1 MSNVQR
7 PTSAEEVQGP
17 KSNVQSSK
25 QDTETDVG
33 HSTLDFGL
41 TVSDLRK
48 SFYSAT
54 NERIDVLRG
63 VSFNARAGEAIAI
76 MGASGAGKST
86 LLQLLGGLETADHG
100 SISVGQFAIDRARAS
115 ALARFRNER
124 VGFVFQFHNLLP
136 DLTAAENV
144 SLPLRINRTKPRE
157 AMRQAIAMLEK
168 VGFDQRSADSVV
180 GHLSGG
186 EQQRVAVCRAL
197 IARPGLVLADEP
209 TGNLDSANG
218 GQIARLLVRYAQE
231 NRALVIIASHNE
243 AVAELCDRRLMLIA
257 GRVSESNSV

>member
-1 MSNVQR
+1 MKVESQKANTERLKPRVSTERAAADLR
-7 PTSAEEVQGP
+7 P
-17 KSNVQSSK
+17 
-25 QDTETDVG
+25 
-33 HSTLDFGL
+33 STFDFRL
-41 TVSDLRK
+41 SVSDLRK
-48 SFYSAT
+48 SFYSPAG
-54 NERIDVLRG
+54 ERLDVLRG
-63 VSFNARAGEAIAI
+63 VSFEARAGEAIAI

-136 DLTAAENV
+136 DLSAAENV
-144 SLPLRINRTKPRE
+144 SLPLRINRSKPRE
-157 AMRQAIAMLEK
+157 AMRQARAMLAE

-209 TGNLDSANG
+209 TGNLDSATG
-218 GQIARLLVRYAQE
+218 GQIARLLVTYARE
-231 NRALVIIASHNE
+231 NHALVIIASHNE
-243 AVAELCDRRLMLIA
+243 AVAELCDRRLMLRA
-257 GRVSESNSV
+257 GRLSEANSI